1 LESAVLGLWYGPP
14 WRVWPLLPLSA
25 FYAFAVAVRAAP
37 YRFGWRHPVRLPVP
51 VVVVGNITVGGTGK
65 TPLVIHLAQRLAA
78 VGERPGILCRG
89 YGGTSAHWPQ
99 QVTPGSDPRE
109 VGDEPVLI
117 ARRSGLPVAAGPDR
131 VAAGRL
137 LITQGCTVLLCDD
150 GLQHRA
156 LARDI
161 EIVVMDGAR
170 GLGNGFCLP
179 AGPLRESTRR
189 LGKVDAVVVQG
200 GEWSGGRSTFA
211 MDLPLGDTVVAV
223 TDDGRRSLAEFVGQT
238 VHAMAGI
245 GHPQRFFGAL
255 RQAGLRVVEHPFPD
269 HYDYRPEDLRFAA
282 DGVLL
287 MTEKDAVK
295 CARFPLRNAWFVPV
309 SAQVDPE
316 LEAKVLTWVRQRGR
330 DLRQG

>member
-1 LESAVLGLWYGPP
+1 
-14 WRVWPLLPLSA
+14 
-25 FYAFAVAVRAAP
+25 
-37 YRFGWRHPVRLPVP
+37 LPVP

-89 YGGTSAHWPQ
+89 YGGASAHWPR
-99 QVTPGSDPRE
+99 QVTPESDPRE

-117 ARRSGLPVAAGPDR
+117 ARRSGLPVVAGPDR

-150 GLQHRA
+150 GLQHQA
-156 LARDI
+156 LARDV
-161 EIVVMDGAR
+161 EIIVMDGAR

-179 AGPLRESTRR
+179 AGPLRESAQR
-189 LGKVDAVVVQG
+189 LKQVDAVVVQG
-200 GEWSGGRSTFA
+200 GGLSVGRPAFTLE
-211 MDLPLGDTVVAV
+211 LPLGDTVVSL
-223 TDDGRRSLAEFVGQT
+223 TDGSRRPLVDLVGRAI
-238 VHAMAGI
+238 HAMAGI
-245 GHPQRFFGAL
+245 GHPQRFFRAL
-255 RQAGLRVVEHPFPD
+255 RQAGLQVLEHPFPD
-269 HYDYRPEDLRFAA
+269 HYDYRPEDLRFAT

-295 CARFPLRNAWFVPV
+295 CAHFPLRNAWFVPV
-309 SAQVDPE
+309 SARVDPE

-330 DLRQG
+330 GLAAGIG

>member
-1 LESAVLGLWYGPP
+1 
-14 WRVWPLLPLSA
+14 
-25 FYAFAVAVRAAP
+25 
-37 YRFGWRHPVRLPVP
+37 
-51 VVVVGNITVGGTGK
+51 
-65 TPLVIHLAQRLAA
+65 
-78 VGERPGILCRG
+78 
-89 YGGTSAHWPQ
+89 
-99 QVTPGSDPRE
+99 
-109 VGDEPVLI
+109 
-117 ARRSGLPVAAGPDR
+117 
-131 VAAGRL
+131 
-137 LITQGCTVLLCDD
+137 
-150 GLQHRA
+150 
-156 LARDI
+156 
-161 EIVVMDGAR
+161 
-170 GLGNGFCLP
+170 
-179 AGPLRESTRR
+179 
-189 LGKVDAVVVQG
+189 VVVQG

>member
-1 LESAVLGLWYGPP
+1 MLGLWYGPR

-25 FYAFAVAVRAAP
+25 LYALAVALRAAP
-37 YRFGWRHPVRLPVP
+37 YRFGWRHPVRLRVP

-78 VGERPGILCRG
+78 TGEQPGILCRG
-89 YGGTSAHWPQ
+89 YGGASAHWPR

-131 VAAGRL
+131 AAAGRL
-137 LITQGCTVLLCDD
+137 LLAQGCTVLLCDD
-150 GLQHRA
+150 GLQHQA
-156 LARDI
+156 LARDV

-179 AGPLRESTRR
+179 AGPLRESAQR
-189 LGKVDAVVVQG
+189 LKQVDAVVVQG
-200 GEWSGGRSTFA
+200 SGLSLGRPAFT
-211 MDLPLGDTVVAV
+211 MDLPLGDTLVAV
-223 TDDGRRSLAEFVGQT
+223 TDGSRRPLAEFVGQT

-309 SAQVDPE
+309 SARVDPG
-316 LEAKVLTWVRQRGR
+316 LEAKVLAWVRQRGK
-330 DLRQG
+330 DLAAGMR